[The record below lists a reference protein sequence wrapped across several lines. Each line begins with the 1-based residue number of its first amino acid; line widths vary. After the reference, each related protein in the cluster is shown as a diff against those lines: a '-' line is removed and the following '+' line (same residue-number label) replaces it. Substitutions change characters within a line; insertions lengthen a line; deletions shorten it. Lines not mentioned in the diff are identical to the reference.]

1 MAQVVASVPVDSTH
15 RASKKRDIAAA
26 TTTSNEWLLDSSKST
41 GGSMWPDVLQS
52 KQGLTCTAQYG
63 LAEEFSTDSMASE
76 QETLV
81 CDELLLSEQP
91 KASCTSPALSS
102 EPTICHHLP
111 STQQPNEDVV
121 EMISNEAAR
130 EIAIAPSPMFL
141 DQHPSTADAPGITAA
156 ARQTAISWLVE
167 VVAEYKLNQETLF
180 LAVSYMDRF
189 LTSSRG
195 VPTAMLQ
202 LVAVACLSLACKQEE
217 VKQLDPA
224 DWARIAQQSFTCEDL
239 VRMEWLVMDNLN
251 WRLRTPTPYSFL
263 HLYCFGLAS
272 CPVPTICTASFLVEL
287 ALLDYSMLRWSYSTL
302 AAAAI
307 VAAHLTTRVPLNMAS
322 LRHLG
327 PHLQPSQLAACC
339 SALVALHSEAAAV
352 VAAAAAA
359 EAAAFANADSGGGGG
374 LAAAAEQHGQ
384 QASASASPM
393 EASCYEVCKKYAGV
407 EWSQVSLYPALQP
420 QQVLAYL
427 AGQ

>member
-1 MAQVVASVPVDSTH
+1 MGLYRAQERMVQHTLTNWRMSSDDGMVV
-15 RASKKRDIAAA
+15 
-26 TTTSNEWLLDSSKST
+26 
-41 GGSMWPDVLQS
+41 GDVEMR
-52 KQGLTCTAQYG
+52 GPTCTAQYG

-111 STQQPNEDVV
+111 STQQPSEDVV

-189 LTSSRG
+189 LTSSR
-195 VPTAMLQ
+195 
-202 LVAVACLSLACKQEE
+202 
-217 VKQLDPA
+217 
-224 DWARIAQQSFTCEDL
+224 CEDL

>member
-1 MAQVVASVPVDSTH
+1 MSLVAQCLRGSGPIP
-15 RASKKRDIAAA
+15 R
-26 TTTSNEWLLDSSKST
+26 SKSRIQ
-41 GGSMWPDVLQS
+41 L
-52 KQGLTCTAQYG
+52 KARENKGLTCTAQYG

-111 STQQPNEDVV
+111 STQQPSEDVV

-130 EIAIAPSPMFL
+130 ELAIAPSPMFL
-141 DQHPSTADAPGITAA
+141 DQHPSTVDAPGITAA

-189 LTSSRG
+189 LTSSR
-195 VPTAMLQ
+195 
-202 LVAVACLSLACKQEE
+202 
-217 VKQLDPA
+217 
-224 DWARIAQQSFTCEDL
+224 CEDL

-359 EAAAFANADSGGGGG
+359 EAAAFANADSGGGCG

-420 QQVLAYL
+420 QQVLAFL